1 MTVEL
6 HGLIEETLSGITT
19 VNDMKSVLF
28 DDQMFETYLTR
39 IKENIPAEVVPMFET
54 FARITRDRII
64 HPEKNTSGQLLTEA
78 AEIVNNGQALA
89 ITLVYF
95 PVIAELY
102 SKPILTQ
109 LLTPWMTDEHG
120 RLKVAIKRR
129 LLQVVDGNGNV
140 IKEYEIPAPID
151 VDADLKQTKTV
162 NIDEVTSLYPEKTDP
177 RKFRI
182 IANETAITKVYYT
195 DSNGNKDNVQTY
207 LEVVDRKGENIFIIE
222 GTVTIPVGNDVNIFR
237 INAEIDARKGTA
249 VVGKTVIQNPSN
261 LTITS
266 VDIAYIATSID
277 NSGKLRKKITE
288 DIKEISRVVEYGI
301 PYEVETDIWLD
312 SEFSQ
317 YDINYLSELAQKVR
331 EQILLEKDVEI
342 ANALK
347 RKDAEIVGYKHTV
360 TVDFNNMPAQ
370 MNPANPKDVYMFLM
384 SAIYKLSNILYDD
397 VYIQPKY
404 ILVNPKDAHM
414 LESFVEISSVWGGQM
429 SKINENTGIGATRF
443 VILKS
448 RTIPQGTMYLVAKA
462 PGRDNPVLID
472 AILRNAP
479 IITTTK
485 IDVKTKVTIVPN
497 SKVIFIDPKKV
508 GKITI
513 QNAPSY

>member
-6 HGLIEETLSGITT
+6 QGLIEESLGAFTTL
-19 VNDMKSVLF
+19 NDLKSVLF

-39 IKENIPAEVVPMFET
+39 IKGNLPAEVVPVYET
-54 FARITRDRII
+54 FARITR
-64 HPEKNTSGQLLTEA
+64 EQLVTEA

-89 ITLVYF
+89 ISLVYF

-102 SKPILTQ
+102 AKPILTQ

-120 RLKVAIKRR
+120 RLKVALKRR
-129 LLQVVDGNGNV
+129 LLQIVDGDGNV

-151 VDADLKQTKTV
+151 VDADLKQTKKV
-162 NIDEVTSLYPEKTDP
+162 DIDTKTSLYPSGVDP
-177 RKFRI
+177 KKFRV
-182 IANETAITKVYYT
+182 IANETAITKVYYRKPGDT
-195 DSNGNKDNVQTY
+195 ADSELSVY
-207 LEVVDRKGENIFIIE
+207 FEVTDRKGENIFVIE
-222 GTVTIPVGNDVNIFR
+222 GTAVIKDGSNINRFR
-237 INAEIDARKGTA
+237 INAEIDARKGE
-249 VVGKTVIQNPSN
+249 VVAGKTVIDNPSN
-261 LTITS
+261 IEIKA
-266 VDIAYIATSID
+266 VDITYIATSLD
-277 NSGKLRKKITE
+277 NSGKLRKRIKE
-288 DIKEISRVVEYGI
+288 DIKEISRVVEFGI
-301 PYEVETDIWLD
+301 PYEVETDIWMD
-312 SEFSQ
+312 SEFGQ
-317 YDINYLSELAQKVR
+317 YDINYLTELAQKVR

-342 ANALK
+342 SNLLK
-347 RKDAEIVGYKHTV
+347 RRDSDIVNYGHV
-360 TVDFNNMPAQ
+360 ATVDFNNMPAQ

-384 SAIYKLSNILYDD
+384 GAIYKMANVLYDD

-429 SKINENTGIGATRF
+429 SRLNENAGLGNTKF

-462 PGRDNPVLID
+462 PGRDNPVFID

-508 GKITI
+508 AKII
-513 QNAPSY
+513 IKNAPSY